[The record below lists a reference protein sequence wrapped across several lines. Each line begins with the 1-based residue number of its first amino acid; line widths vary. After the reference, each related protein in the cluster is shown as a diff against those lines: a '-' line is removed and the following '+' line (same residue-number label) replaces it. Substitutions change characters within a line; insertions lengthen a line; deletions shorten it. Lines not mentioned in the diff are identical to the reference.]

1 MTANPKIFEDKI
13 NKINESMTLYGRR
26 SVLLSVFRFIT
37 FILAAGSLIWAIV
50 NKAALFYFVFALSMT
65 VFVILCIIHGKVT
78 AELNF
83 YEALENVN
91 ARYIARIKGD
101 FNGLFDLVCRNIKRR
116 DEKEEAIR
124 RASGTEFYVE
134 GHGYCMDLD
143 LFGKKSLFSLLNV
156 SETAFGRR
164 AFAKELLGNDNGV
177 RSASAIKTRQEAVKE
192 LSENPDFLEKFQATA
207 LLGKMKKDP
216 KALIDFASERK
227 AVNKSHIVIAA
238 VQIFLW
244 FIPVASLF
252 FFSSYVRACV
262 LGVILVNLLL
272 WAANV
277 KANSYYFKAADGMP
291 NQVSTI
297 HKMYSL
303 LESSGL
309 KNGYLRS
316 LIAGKEGKKVTTSL
330 SSLSFILF
338 FAGLRSQPLFAFLIN
353 SVFPLDHLICYFM
366 GKWADSYGDSLYHSI
381 TNLAEIESLMCA
393 SQISFVSAVN
403 SFPEV
408 ESSDSPD
415 KNAYFDGKD
424 ITHPLLSPDTA
435 VSNSVT
441 IRSDI
446 ALITGSNMSGKTTLI
461 RTVGVCSILA
471 YMGSKVPCSSLSLG
485 RMRIMSSMRIT
496 DNLGED
502 MSTFKAELVRISEI
516 IKCAKQDDCALLF
529 LIDEIFRGTNSDDRT
544 EGALIVLKNLSKPE
558 ICGFMT
564 THDYAMIDKT
574 VDTFKNICY
583 YHFSETYTDSGI
595 TFDYRLADGISRE
608 SNARYLMRLVGIE

>member
-1 MTANPKIFEDKI
+1 MTASPKIFEDKI
-13 NKINESMTLYGRR
+13 QKINEMMTLYGRK

-37 FILAAGSLIWAIV
+37 FILATVSLVWAIV
-50 NKAALFYFVFALSMT
+50 KNAPVFYLVFALLLIA
-65 VFVILCIIHGKVT
+65 FVVLCIVHGKVT
-78 AELNF
+78 ANLNF

-101 FNGLFDLVCRNIKRR
+101 FNGLYELVCKNLKRR
-116 DEKEEAIR
+116 DEREDAIR

-143 LFGKKSLFSLLNV
+143 LFGRKSLFSLLNV

-164 AFAKELLGNDNGV
+164 AFAKELLGNDNKI
-177 RSASAIKTRQEAVKE
+177 RSAEDIKIRQNAVKE
-192 LSENPDFLEKFQATA
+192 LSDNPDFLEEFQATA

-216 KALIDFASERK
+216 KALIDFASESK
-227 AVNKSHIVIAA
+227 PVNNSHIVVAA

-244 FIPVASLF
+244 FIPVASLIF
-252 FFSSYVRACV
+252 FRANLRTCV
-262 LGVILVNLLL
+262 LGVLLVNLLI
-272 WAANV
+272 WAANI
-277 KANSYYFKAADGMP
+277 KANAYYFKAADGMP
-291 NQVSTI
+291 SQVSTI

-303 LESSGL
+303 LETSGL
-309 KNGYLRS
+309 KNEYLNS
-316 LIAGKEGKKVTTSL
+316 LIKGKAGKKVTTSL
-330 SSLSFILF
+330 SSLSLILF

-353 SVFPLDHLICYFM
+353 SVFPLDHFICYFM

-381 TNLAEIESLMCA
+381 SNLAEIESLMCA
-393 SQISFVSAVN
+393 SQISFISAVN
-403 SFPEV
+403 AFPEV
-408 ESSDSPD
+408 ENSNSPD
-415 KNAYFDGKD
+415 DNAYFEGKD
-424 ITHPLLSPDTA
+424 IIHPLLPPETA

-516 IKCAKQDDCALLF
+516 IKCAKEEDTALLF

-544 EGALIVLKNLSKPE
+544 EGALIVLKNLSLPR

-574 VDTFKNICY
+574 VDSYKNICY
-583 YHFSETYTDSGI
+583 YHFSETYTDTGI
-595 TFDYRLADGISRE
+595 TFDYKLADGISRE
-608 SNARYLMRLVGIE
+608 SNARYLMKLVGIE

>member
-1 MTANPKIFEDKI
+1 MTASPKIFEDKI
-13 NKINESMTLYGRR
+13 QKINDSMTLYGRR

-37 FILAAGSLIWAIV
+37 FVLSVGSLIWAIAM
-50 NKAALFYFVFALSMT
+50 KAPAFYLIFALMLIAFI
-65 VFVILCIIHGKVT
+65 VLCIVHGKVT
-78 AELNF
+78 ANLNF

-101 FNGLFDLVCRNIKRR
+101 FAGLFKLICKNLKRR
-116 DEKEEAIR
+116 DEREDATR

-164 AFAKELLGNDNGV
+164 AFAKELLGNDNKL
-177 RSASAIKTRQEAVKE
+177 RSAAEIKIRQGAVKE
-192 LSENPDFLEKFQATA
+192 LSDNPDFLEEFQATA

-227 AVNKSHIVIAA
+227 PVNNNHIVIAA

-244 FIPVASLF
+244 FIPAAAAIF
-252 FFSSYVRACV
+252 FTAYIRTCV
-262 LGVILVNLLL
+262 LGVLLVNLLL
-272 WAANV
+272 WAANI
-277 KANSYYFKAADGMP
+277 KANAYYFKAADGMP
-291 NQVSTI
+291 SQVSTI

-309 KNGYLRS
+309 KNEYLNS
-316 LIAGKEGKKVTTSL
+316 LIKGKDGMKVTTSL
-330 SSLSFILF
+330 SSLSIILF

-353 SVFPLDHLICYFM
+353 SVFPLDHFICYFM

-381 TNLAEIESLMCA
+381 SNLAEIESLMCA
-393 SQISFVSAVN
+393 SQISFIAAVN

-415 KNAYFDGKD
+415 ANAYFEGKD
-424 ITHPLLSPDTA
+424 ITHPLLPPESA

-516 IKCAKQDDCALLF
+516 IKCAKEEDTALLF

-544 EGALIVLKNLSKPE
+544 EGALIVLKNLSQPR

-574 VDTFKNICY
+574 VDTYKNICY

-595 TFDYRLADGISRE
+595 TFDYKLADGISRE